1 VSSEFRATPSNP
13 HRRSPVSRRAF
24 LGTATAAGAVLL
36 ARPVKAQTPAGIPQQ
51 ITVIQVDEAT
61 SLNPLAEF
69 ANPGLMVH
77 GHLYEPLVD
86 FTGPDLRVAPK
97 LAVSWDNPKPTLWR
111 FKLRPNVVWHDG
123 TPFTAEDV
131 KFTLDEGK
139 KPTSVKARF
148 LARVQKVEVLDP
160 LTVQVEMDE
169 PYAPI
174 LASWAYLYIVQK
186 KAYEALGAAEYGR
199 KPVGTG
205 PYRLV
210 SWQRQQQLLL
220 EAFDG
225 HWRGAHQPKRIAIRG
240 VREPGTRLAELQT
253 GRADLILGVPIE
265 LAKTV
270 QTDPALSLV
279 VLPGIR
285 TPYFPFNN
293 KRPPFDDR
301 RVRQAM
307 NYALDREAIVQGILQ
322 GFGEMRG
329 GAFSRSD
336 PWFNTDVPEYKYDP
350 ERARALLKEAG
361 KDGGVSFTWLL
372 RRDVLVKDEEIMQ
385 AIANQLGKVGIK
397 ANLQFV
403 ENSTWTPKNLS
414 GDFDMSVSGYG
425 KSVEADTIITGVRW
439 LTENSKFYGNKD
451 LDAVVNKARATFD
464 RNQRI
469 QVYRQADKILRE
481 DAAGL
486 FSHAQ
491 SELFGVSKKYAWK
504 PWAFAGNGALLTY
517 YLPQS

>member
-1 VSSEFRATPSNP
+1 MAL
-13 HRRSPVSRRAF
+13 SRRHF
-24 LGTATAAGAVLL
+24 LGTAAATGAVMLT
-36 ARPVKAQTPAGIPQQ
+36 RPGKAHAQAGVPDQV
-51 ITVIQVDEAT
+51 TVIQVDEAT

-77 GHLYEPLVD
+77 AHLYEPLVD
-86 FTGPDLRVAPK
+86 FTGPDLQATPK

-123 TPFTAEDV
+123 TPFSAEDV
-131 KFTLDEGK
+131 KFTLEEGK
-139 KPTSVKARF
+139 KPTSVKSRF
-148 LARVQKVEVLDP
+148 LARVRKVEIVDP

-174 LASWAYLYIVQK
+174 LGSWAYLYIVQK
-186 KAYEALGAAEYGR
+186 KGYEALGAAEYGR

-205 PYRLV
+205 PYRLAA
-210 SWQRQQQLLL
+210 WQRQQQLVL
-220 EAFDG
+220 EAFDK
-225 HWRGAHQPKRIAIRG
+225 HWRGVHAPRRITIRG

-265 LAKTV
+265 LAPSVKA
-270 QTDPALSLV
+270 DPALNLV
-279 VLPGIR
+279 VLQGIR

-307 NYALDREAIVQGILQ
+307 NYALDREAVVQGILQ
-322 GFGEMRG
+322 GYGEVRG
-329 GAFSRSD
+329 GPFSKSD
-336 PWFNTDVPEYKYDP
+336 PWYSPEGPEYRLDLD
-350 ERARALLKEAG
+350 RARALLKEAG
-361 KDGGVSFTWLL
+361 KEGGVSFTWLL

-403 ENSTWTPKNLS
+403 ENSQWTPKNMA
-414 GDFDMSVSGYG
+414 GDFDMAVSGYG

-439 LTENSKFYGNKD
+439 LTENSKFYSNPQ
-451 LDAVVNKARATFD
+451 LDAAVAKARATFD
-464 RNQRI
+464 RNER
-469 QVYRQADKILRE
+469 VKAYRVADRVMRE
-481 DAAGL
+481 DACGL

-491 SELFGVSKKYAWK
+491 SELYGVSKKFPWK
-504 PWAFAGNGALLTY
+504 PWAFGGNGGLLTY
-517 YLPQS
+517 YIPKA